1 MSKKSVALAIASA
14 ACIMAAPA
22 AQAATVIDLGPSER
36 CSASGCFGGDSRTF
50 TQAFTPASGKVDI
63 SALRLFRGIVG
74 DMQNHAVRIS
84 FTRADG
90 TVVESWGAYTLAAI
104 ASGDFVT
111 IGGPGFTWDSADGTL
126 LLKLELLVPGKGGAG
141 GFGGAGASLTAGGPI
156 PTAASLAI
164 APVFAKGAPLVNG
177 AGPNGGGNPLFAT
190 AVPEPGTWALM
201 IGGFALA
208 GARLRRRARLKSA

>member
-111 IGGPGFTWDSADGTL
+111 IGGPGPPPPPPPPAPAARGFLGPPAAPASPGAAAAGPRPRRRGL
-126 LLKLELLVPGKGGAG
+126 LFRGRGGAG
-141 GFGGAGASLTAGGPI
+141 GVPGEAG
-156 PTAASLAI
+156 
-164 APVFAKGAPLVNG
+164 
-177 AGPNGGGNPLFAT
+177 
-190 AVPEPGTWALM
+190 
-201 IGGFALA
+201 
-208 GARLRRRARLKSA
+208 